1 MPRRKNQGT
10 ELSYQTWKLKRL
22 QKNGRVFFAHIASTT
37 SLWNNEKRKGGE
49 IMSSHNTPNK
59 KELDPLVV
67 ANYFLQLDS
76 ERVEPDVTQL
86 KLHKIMYFA
95 QANYLGATGSRLFSS
110 HIEASPRGPI
120 VLAICSDFKKIPQ
133 RNYRCGRFV
142 FLGDAR

>member
-1 MPRRKNQGT
+1 MSSRN
-10 ELSYQTWKLKRL
+10 
-22 QKNGRVFFAHIASTT
+22 TT
-37 SLWNNEKRKGGE
+37 S
-49 IMSSHNTPNK
+49 K

-120 VLAICSDFKKIPQ
+120 VLAICSDFKNSAKKLSLRTI
-133 RNYRCGRFV
+133 RISWRCPLSSQTIFQNLRWNIYETCGTNSLSILR
-142 FLGDAR
+142 